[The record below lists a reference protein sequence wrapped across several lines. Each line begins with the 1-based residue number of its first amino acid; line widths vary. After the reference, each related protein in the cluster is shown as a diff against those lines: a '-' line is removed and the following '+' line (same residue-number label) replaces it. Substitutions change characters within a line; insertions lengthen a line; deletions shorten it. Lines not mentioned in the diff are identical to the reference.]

1 MTDYRRPL
9 ISDEVRTVEGF
20 TGNLGG
26 IHVHCQKRKA
36 KRKARTG
43 GVQVPESC
51 ERSALQQVNKQQW
64 ALEDAREL
72 FFRARTR
79 FIACGDLVN
88 GPPVG

>member
-1 MTDYRRPL
+1 MT
-9 ISDEVRTVEGF
+9 
-20 TGNLGG
+20 
-26 IHVHCQKRKA
+26 IHVHSSVTKSPYWRISREPWEAFTFAVKKRKA

-64 ALEDAREL
+64 ALEHAREL

-88 GPPVG
+88 GPPVD